1 MQRSRKILAALLL
14 AAVTLGGCDLVDS
27 AKEIFKHSQA
37 VSAELEKSL
46 GTKSFVGFNWNNGA
60 LTSVEVT
67 FEELPPNH
75 SLQEI
80 VDVSRKAILSEFK
93 EQPKQI
99 VIAFKLMQ

>member
-1 MQRSRKILAALLL
+1 MQRSRNFLATLLL

-46 GTKSFVGFNWNNGA
+46 GTKSFVGFNWNNGE
-60 LTSVEVT
+60 LTSVDIT
-67 FEELPPNH
+67 FEELPRNH

-80 VDVSRKAILSEFK
+80 VDVSRSAILSEFK
-93 EQPKQI
+93 EKPKQF
-99 VIAFKLMQ
+99 VVAFRLTQ